1 MNEVD
6 SQDEAN
12 ECIGNVWVGILRGI
26 CRVEI
31 SWDDQEWS
39 CKNSLEDQLKRII
52 LKVLKLFT

>member
-1 MNEVD
+1 MNEGD

-31 SWDDQEWS
+31 SWDDQEWRWRME
-39 CKNSLEDQLKRII
+39 L
-52 LKVLKLFT
+52 